1 MSEAFKCNICGTYSD
16 NVRQRYH
23 VSIDSIDPLDHL
35 TRPDVSEKKEDFPDI
50 YHFDETDVCQDCVA
64 NLIWTIRTRCGTE

>member
-1 MSEAFKCNICGTYSD
+1 MSDAFKCNICGTYSD
-16 NVRQRYH
+16 NISQRYH
-23 VSIDSIDPLDHL
+23 VSIDSVNRLV
-35 TRPDVSEKKEDFPDI
+35 RSDVSEKKEDFPDI

>member
-1 MSEAFKCNICGTYSD
+1 MSEAFKCNVCGTYSD
-16 NVRQRYH
+16 NISQRYH
-23 VSIDSIDPLDHL
+23 VSIDSVNRLV
-35 TRPDVSEKKEDFPDI
+35 RSDVSEKKEDFPDI